1 MSSIARWSYKYTATV
16 KPFEAVDGMTG
27 AILYG
32 AEYDILCN
40 VTAAV
45 NEERLM
51 GGASGANG
59 NEAVAT
65 HVIYTEDG
73 RPQKGDMIQF
83 VESDGWQEILS
94 RTFWDM
100 TAFGDIPDYKLVT

>member
-27 AILYG
+27 ETLYG

-45 NEERLM
+45 KEERWM
-51 GGASGANG
+51 GGTSGANG
-59 NEAVAT
+59 HEAGAT
-65 HVIYTEDG
+65 HVI
-73 RPQKGDMIQF
+73 
-83 VESDGWQEILS
+83 
-94 RTFWDM
+94 
-100 TAFGDIPDYKLVT
+100 

>member
-45 NEERLM
+45 NEERLP
-51 GGASGANG
+51 SGANG

>member
-16 KPFEAVDGMTG
+16 KPFAAVDGMTG
-27 AILYG
+27 ETLYG
-32 AEYDILCN
+32 AEYDIACN
-40 VTAAV
+40 VTAAL
-45 NEERLM
+45 NEVRLST
-51 GGASGANG
+51 GPDGANG

-73 RPQKGDMIQF
+73 RPQKDDMIKF
-83 VESDGWQEILS
+83 VESEGWQKILS

-100 TAFGDIPDYKLVT
+100 AAFGDTPDYKLVT

>member
-1 MSSIARWSYKYTATV
+1 MSSIARWSYTYKATV
-16 KPFEAVDGMTG
+16 APFVGLDGVTG
-27 AILYG
+27 QTLYG
-32 AEYDILCN
+32 TPYEIMCN
-40 VTAAV
+40 VAAV
-45 NEERLM
+45 TVEERAI
-51 GGASGANG
+51 GGMSSANG
-59 NEAVAT
+59 MENNAQ

-100 TAFGDIPDYKLVT
+100 AAFGDVPDYKLVT